1 MTGKVQSK
9 LSKEE
14 RYILYALGKSY
25 QSFNRQF
32 SNKPLEVSIS
42 KVVFIDLLIS
52 SNSVNKKERAIY
64 KNLKALG
71 SKRFIKYKE
80 KELSFTKK
88 GFREFK
94 KVDENIVNYV
104 ELINH
109 IQNPR
114 TISIH
119 KKIQTKLKQ

>member
-1 MTGKVQSK
+1 MATKAQSK

-42 KVVFIDLLIS
+42 KVVFIELLIS
-52 SNSVNKKERAIY
+52 SKSVNKKERAIY
-64 KNLKALG
+64 KNLEALEN
-71 SKRFIKYKE
+71 KRFIKYND

-88 GFREFK
+88 GFKEFK
-94 KVDENIVNYV
+94 KVDENIINYV
-104 ELINH
+104 DLINH

-114 TISIH
+114 TISMH